1 MAEDDVDFA
10 VAAYRD
16 DGQWQLAE
24 LRPAVGEDLDALLG
38 ALGRFPSDVGVLG
51 LVSVNDDFFV
61 VVRRRGGH
69 VDAVLSDLTATT
81 DSPLARGVVDR
92 LDLPEP
98 TDDDPRPAGDL
109 ELLADLGIDAI
120 ELGVLCDDEELYPDE
135 ILGEVAERLGFGELF
150 EAIVG

>member
-51 LVSVNDDFFV
+51 LVSVHDDFFV
-61 VVRRRGGH
+61 VIRRRGSRVH
-69 VDAVLSDLTATT
+69 AVLSDVTATT
-81 DSPLARGVVDR
+81 DSPLASGVVDL

-98 TDDDPRPAGDL
+98 SDDDPQPVGDL
-109 ELLADLGIDAI
+109 DLLADLGIDPI
-120 ELGVLCDDEELYPDE
+120 QLGVLCEDAELYPDE